1 MIVLVTLA
9 LTTFSSYLVMP
20 SWFDH
25 GSYSQYSTHST
36 LEECQLVKYGTDS
49 ICVEGGLSPT
59 GDSPAYLYVN
69 DETENVPEDVSK
81 PMVFTKCDY
90 WAGCYSHRPVTRANT
105 VQ

>member
-36 LEECQLVKYGTDS
+36 LEECQLVKHGMDA
-49 ICVEGGLSPT
+49 ICV
-59 GDSPAYLYVN
+59 GDSPYHLYVN
-69 DETENVPEDVSK
+69 DEAEVVEEFK
-81 PMVFTKCDY
+81 KEIEFTKCDY
-90 WAGCYSHRPVTRANT
+90 WSGCYSHRPVTRSG
-105 VQ
+105 Q

>member
-36 LEECQLVKYGTDS
+36 LEECQLVKYGTDA
-49 ICVEGGLSPT
+49 ICV

-69 DETENVPEDVSK
+69 EEDVSEDVNK
-81 PMVFTKCDY
+81 PMPMVFTKCDY
-90 WAGCYSHRPVTRANT
+90 WSGCYSHRPVTRSG
-105 VQ
+105 Q

>member
-36 LEECQLVKYGTDS
+36 LEECQLVKHGMDAV
-49 ICVEGGLSPT
+49 CV
-59 GDSPAYLYVN
+59 GDSPSHLYVN
-69 DETENVPEDVSK
+69 DETEDVPEDFNK

-90 WAGCYSHRPVTRANT
+90 WAGCYSHRPVTRTNT

>member
-36 LEECQLVKYGTDS
+36 LEECQLVKHGMDAF
-49 ICVEGGLSPT
+49 CV
-59 GDSPAYLYVN
+59 GDSPSHLYVN
-69 DETENVPEDVSK
+69 DE
-81 PMVFTKCDY
+81 
-90 WAGCYSHRPVTRANT
+90 A
-105 VQ
+105 

>member
-36 LEECQLVKYGTDS
+36 LEECQIAKHGLDAV
-49 ICVEGGLSPT
+49 CV
-59 GDSPAYLYVN
+59 GDSPSHLYIN
-69 DETENVPEDVSK
+69 DEAEVVPEFQQL
-81 PMVFTKCDY
+81 M
-90 WAGCYSHRPVTRANT
+90 GVT
-105 VQ
+105 Q

>member
-9 LTTFSSYLVMP
+9 LTTFSSYMVMP

-36 LEECQLVKYGTDS
+36 LEECQLVKYGTDA
-49 ICVEGGLSPT
+49 ICV

-90 WAGCYSHRPVTRANT
+90 WAGCYSHRPVTRSG
-105 VQ
+105 Q

>member
-36 LEECQLVKYGTDS
+36 LEECQLVKHGMDA
-49 ICVEGGLSPT
+49 ICV
-59 GDSPAYLYVN
+59 GDSPSYLYVN
-69 DETENVPEDVSK
+69 DETEDVPEDFSK
-81 PMVFTKCDY
+81 PMKFVECDY
-90 WAGCYSHRPVTRANT
+90 WAGCYSHRPVTRSG
-105 VQ
+105 Q

>member
-49 ICVEGGLSPT
+49 ICV

-90 WAGCYSHRPVTRANT
+90 WAGCYSHRPVTRTNT

>member
-36 LEECQLVKYGTDS
+36 LEECQLAKYGTDA
-49 ICVEGGLSPT
+49 ICV
-59 GDSPAYLYVN
+59 GDSPSHLYVN
-69 DETENVPEDVSK
+69 DEAAVVEESK
-81 PMVFTKCDY
+81 KEIEFVKCDY
-90 WAGCYSHRPVTRANT
+90 WAGCFTQGRQAN
-105 VQ
+105 Q

>member
-36 LEECQLVKYGTDS
+36 LEECQLVKYGTDA
-49 ICVEGGLSPT
+49 ICV

-90 WAGCYSHRPVTRANT
+90 WAGCYSHRPVTRSG
-105 VQ
+105 Q

>member
-36 LEECQLVKYGTDS
+36 LEECQLVKHGTDA
-49 ICVEGGLSPT
+49 ICV
-59 GDSPAYLYVN
+59 GDSPSYLYVN
-69 DETENVPEDVSK
+69 DETEDVPEDFNK
-81 PMVFTKCDY
+81 PMKFVECDY
-90 WAGCYSHRPVTRANT
+90 WAGCYFHRPVTRSG
-105 VQ
+105 Q

>member
-36 LEECQLVKYGTDS
+36 LEECQLVKHGMDA
-49 ICVEGGLSPT
+49 ICV
-59 GDSPAYLYVN
+59 GDSPYHLYVN
-69 DETENVPEDVSK
+69 DEAEVVEEFK
-81 PMVFTKCDY
+81 KEIEFTTCDY
-90 WAGCYSHRPVTRANT
+90 WSGCYSHRPVTRSG
-105 VQ
+105 Q

>member
-36 LEECQLVKYGTDS
+36 LEECQLVKYGTDA
-49 ICVEGGLSPT
+49 ICV

-69 DETENVPEDVSK
+69 DEEDVPEDFSK
-81 PMVFTKCDY
+81 EMKFTKCDY
-90 WAGCYSHRPVTRANT
+90 WAGCYSHRPVTRTKA

>member
-1 MIVLVTLA
+1 MIVLATLA
-9 LTTFSSYLVMP
+9 LTTFTSFLVMP

-36 LEECQLVKYGTDS
+36 LEECQLVKYGTDA
-49 ICVEGGLSPT
+49 ICV

-69 DETENVPEDVSK
+69 DETEDVPEDFSK
-81 PMVFTKCDY
+81 EMKFTKCDY
-90 WAGCYSHRPVTRANT
+90 WAGCYSHRPVTRTKA